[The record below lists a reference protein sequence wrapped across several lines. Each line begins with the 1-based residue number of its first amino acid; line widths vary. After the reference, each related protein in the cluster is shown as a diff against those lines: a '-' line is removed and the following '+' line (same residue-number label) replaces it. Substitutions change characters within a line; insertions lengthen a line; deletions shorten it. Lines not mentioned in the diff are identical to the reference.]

1 LAIKGVL
8 FDFDGTLGNTTNL
21 ILITFHKTIKHFLNR
36 DISDEEI
43 LRTFGLPLRDCLA
56 NVAPE
61 INPDEMVAYY
71 RDYNYAHHDSLI
83 RPFPSVKEG
92 LEAMKMADIPAAVVT
107 SKTNEMAGRGLEC
120 LQIRQYIK
128 GIIGCYDC
136 QKHKPDPEPMARGA
150 ELLKL
155 PAEEC
160 LCVGDSPFDLLSG
173 KAAGCTTVLVDWSSY
188 DRKRFY
194 DLIKPDYTIKELKDL
209 LPIITENN

>member
-136 QKHKPDPEPMARGA
+136 QNHKPDPEPMARGA